1 MKLRLLPFIV
11 FGVALLLSGCA
22 TLDVKAITSDVSVE
36 MNNTGNKEII
46 GSFSRKWKNHV
57 FAAGLFTLSQD
68 KTSQVI
74 EEAVSEMGGS
84 GAVNVK
90 IRKQS
95 RFIDYLLIYLSAFMY
110 TPETVYV
117 SGQVVK

>member
-1 MKLRLLPFIV
+1 MKLRFLAFYCFL
-11 FGVALLLSGCA
+11 VALLLPGCA

-36 MNNTGNKEII
+36 MNNTENKEII
-46 GSFSRKWKNHV
+46 GSFSQKWKNHIL
-57 FAAGLFTLSQD
+57 AWNIFTLSQD

-90 IRKQS
+90 IRKQN
-95 RFIDYLLIYLSAFMY
+95 RLFDYVLIVLTGGIYM
-110 TPETVYV
+110 PETIYV